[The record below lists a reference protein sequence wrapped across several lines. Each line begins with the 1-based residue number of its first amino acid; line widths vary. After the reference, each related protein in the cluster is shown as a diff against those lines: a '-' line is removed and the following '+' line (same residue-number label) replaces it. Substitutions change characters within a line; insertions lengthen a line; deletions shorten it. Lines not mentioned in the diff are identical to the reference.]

1 MVHLYKYLAVLLVAF
16 MVVGCSPSSSKTTKK
31 KTTQTAQKDNKKQ
44 TVKRL
49 SLNRD
54 EVTLRLGQTFLLEV
68 SGNTSKSIVWGSYNN
83 NISVVG
89 DEGLI
94 IPKSIGTTRITAT
107 VDGKTLE
114 CKVNIIGRKAKM
126 PDDAKLPYDPDKTY
140 LMIFY
145 YVHNKDGS
153 KTGHI
158 VHTEEIS
165 SNLLSGL
172 SAQAAGDKWV
182 EENKEFLVAYYGEGN
197 YNYTTRSGDNIHY

>member
-1 MVHLYKYLAVLLVAF
+1 MVHLYKYLAVLLVAT

-31 KTTQTAQKDNKKQ
+31 KTAQKDNKKQ
-44 TVKRL
+44 TVTKL
-49 SLNRD
+49 SLNRE
-54 EVTLRLGQTFLLEV
+54 EVILRLGQTFLLEV

-114 CKVNIIGRKAKM
+114 CKVQVIGRKAKM

-145 YVHNKDGS
+145 YVHNTDGS

-182 EENKEFLVAYYGEGN
+182 KENKDFLVSYYGEGD
-197 YNYTTRSGDNIHY
+197 YSFTTRSGDNIHY

>member
-1 MVHLYKYLAVLLVAF
+1 MVHLYKYLAVLLVAT

-31 KTTQTAQKDNKKQ
+31 KTAQKDNKKQ
-44 TVKRL
+44 TVTKL
-49 SLNRD
+49 SLNRE
-54 EVTLRLGQTFLLEV
+54 EVILRLGQTFLLEV

-114 CKVNIIGRKAKM
+114 CKVQVIGRKAKM

-140 LMIFY
+140 LMVFY

-182 EENKEFLVAYYGEGN
+182 KENKDFLVSYYGEGD
-197 YNYTTRSGDNIHY
+197 YSFTTRSGDNIHY

>member
-1 MVHLYKYLAVLLVAF
+1 MVHLHKYLAVLLVAT
-16 MVVGCSPSSSKTTKK
+16 MVVGCSPSSSTTKK
-31 KTTQTAQKDNKKQ
+31 KPTKQTTQKDNKKEKVSQ
-44 TVKRL
+44 PV
-49 SLNRD
+49 LNRE

-68 SGNTSKSIVWGSYNN
+68 TGNISKSIVWGSYNN

-107 VDGKTLE
+107 VDGKTIE
-114 CKVNIIGRKAKM
+114 CKVNVIGKHAKM
-126 PDDAKLPYDPDKTY
+126 PSDANLPYDPDKTY
-140 LMIFY
+140 LIISY

-182 EENKEFLVAYYGEGN
+182 KENKDFLVSYYGEGD
-197 YNYTTRSGDNIHY
+197 YSFTTRSGDNIHY

>member
-1 MVHLYKYLAVLLVAF
+1 MVHLYKYLAVLLVAT
-16 MVVGCSPSSSKTTKK
+16 MVIGCSPSSSKTTKK

-44 TVKRL
+44 TVTKL

-54 EVTLRLGQTFLLEV
+54 DITLRLGQTFLLEV

-182 EENKEFLVAYYGEGN
+182 KENKELLVSYYGEGD
-197 YNYTTRSGDNIHY
+197 YNYTTRSGDEINY

>member
-1 MVHLYKYLAVLLVAF
+1 MVHLYKYLAVLLVAT

-31 KTTQTAQKDNKKQ
+31 KTAQKDNKKQ
-44 TVKRL
+44 TVTKL
-49 SLNRD
+49 SLNRE
-54 EVTLRLGQTFLLEV
+54 EVILRLGQTFLLEV

-114 CKVNIIGRKAKM
+114 CKVQVIGRKAKM

-182 EENKEFLVAYYGEGN
+182 KENKEFLASYYGEGD
-197 YNYTTRSGDNIHY
+197 YSFTTRSGDNIHY

>member
-1 MVHLYKYLAVLLVAF
+1 MVHLHKYLAVLLVAA
-16 MVVGCSPSSSKTTKK
+16 MVVGCSPSSSTTKK
-31 KTTQTAQKDNKKQ
+31 KPTKQTTQKDNKKEKVSQ
-44 TVKRL
+44 PV
-49 SLNRD
+49 LNRE

-68 SGNTSKSIVWGSYNN
+68 TGNISKSIVWGSYNN

-107 VDGKTLE
+107 VDGKTIE
-114 CKVNIIGRKAKM
+114 CKVNVIGKHAKM
-126 PDDAKLPYDPDKTY
+126 PSDAKLPYDPDKTY
-140 LMIFY
+140 LIISY

-172 SAQAAGDKWV
+172 SAQAAGDKLLK
-182 EENKEFLVAYYGEGN
+182 ENME
-197 YNYTTRSGDNIHY
+197 DNKTIFIINHAML